1 MKYIFSFLK
10 YTKRQVN
17 DQFLMNIARGLEAK
31 YGQSQCK
38 DLTVTAG
45 TAPFTDFQGFSG
57 G

>member
-1 MKYIFSFLK
+1 MKYMFSFLK

-45 TAPFTDFQGFSG
+45 TAPFTDFQRFSG